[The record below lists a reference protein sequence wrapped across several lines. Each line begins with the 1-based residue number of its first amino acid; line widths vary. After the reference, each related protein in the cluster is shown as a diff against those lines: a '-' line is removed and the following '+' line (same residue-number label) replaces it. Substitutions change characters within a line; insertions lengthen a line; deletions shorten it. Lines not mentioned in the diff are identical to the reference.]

1 MTKSTTKTPGSVS
14 NQDVNEEP
22 HQKGVKQKEVYG
34 TYLKIAMFTNVNVSM
49 ISI

>member
-22 HQKGVKQKEVYG
+22 LQKRVKQKEVYG
-34 TYLKIAMFTNVNVSM
+34 TYMNIANSHLA
-49 ISI
+49 